1 MFCQFDAMAVL
12 DEILEYEI
20 QNDHSKQKK
29 IDPVHFKV
37 PRLEEETVK
46 AEMWDLQ
53 YFYDPIHY
61 HEECQIT
68 FILESEGILFIGDRL
83 TKFHRGELFVIGSN
97 TPHVFRHEKAYY
109 QGQTSQHARAISIF
123 FNSKSIL
130 NIINDLPESSSLDKL
145 METANYGFKIE
156 RPQATVLKGQI
167 KKILDTSGMERVI
180 ELLTLL
186 NKLSI
191 QKDLEILM
199 TKTPMILEPEDGQK
213 LDKVFTYLMESYRE
227 KITLEKVAALINIT
241 PSAFC
246 RYFKHRTQKTF
257 TRFLIEVRIGKAC
270 KMLLE
275 GESVAEACYSSGYN
289 NSSNFHRHFK
299 RITGLT
305 PKEYVITLQT
315 RA

>member
-1 MFCQFDAMAVL
+1 M

-20 QNDHSKQKK
+20 QNDHTTHKK
-29 IDPVHFKV
+29 IDPVYFKV
-37 PRLEEETVK
+37 PRLAEETVK

-68 FILESEGILFIGDRL
+68 FIIESEGMLFIGDRL

-97 TPHVFRHEKAYY
+97 TPHVFRHENAYY
-109 QGQTSQHARAISIF
+109 QGQTTQHARAISIF
-123 FNSKSIL
+123 FNSESIL
-130 NIINDLPESSSLDKL
+130 NIINDLPESSSLHKL
-145 METANYGFKIE
+145 MENAKYGFKIE
-156 RPQATVLKGQI
+156 TRQAAKLKGHI
-167 KKILDTSGMERVI
+167 KNVLNTSGMERVI

-199 TKTPMILEPEDGQK
+199 TKTPMILEYEDGQK
-213 LDKVFTYLMESYRE
+213 LDKVFTYIMESYRE
-227 KITLEKVAALINIT
+227 KITLEEVAALINIT

-257 TRFLIEVRIGKAC
+257 SRFLIEVRIGKAC

-275 GESVAEACYSSGYN
+275 GENVAEACYSSGYN
-289 NSSNFHRHFK
+289 NISNFHRHFK
-299 RITGLT
+299 RIMALT
-305 PKEYVITLQT
+305 PNEYKRTIQK